1 MVRLSPATTVCPSPS
16 HHFSSHRRP
25 AVAGQQHPS
34 AAGHSINHQPWWI
47 HTEQPSLS
55 WLTLAQNHRDD
66 GFTSNFIPPP
76 ILGSNMAQP
85 QTLELSQSP
94 VVDVAHFHSLL
105 PPLLDGNNNGPRRRR
120 VYLIR
125 HGETDWN
132 LLYKIQGGYDMPL
145 NANGI
150 RQANAVAN
158 LFVVQGEEEEG
169 SRCTKQPRSRMIV
182 PVDLVAS
189 SHLERAHA
197 TADVVWKACCEA
209 HRRPEEEE
217 VVHPPILPMSLSTT
231 ATSTTT
237 TPISRVVYP
246 GLSEMRFGCLEGL
259 SRDKNYIPPT
269 DDANDERQPSH
280 DRLLE
285 LYKHVSLQMRTDLT
299 LPWPGGGESQVDVQT
314 RSLAAFYD
322 ILDAHPDKRHIV
334 MVSHGRTNRVLLA
347 SLLCR
352 LKKDERK
359 IDDVDAAVKEN
370 YNNEMNSRR
379 RTPQQLD
386 PTDFLQTQ
394 REIKQGSTYLVYIP
408 IMLQPFVGLSF
419 FRNSALY
426 IMTTFSTLL
435 LQLSLTVVV
444 AVVDVAWSLIRLAPV
459 WTTIMHGG
467 SFC

>member
-1 MVRLSPATTVCPSPS
+1 MS
-16 HHFSSHRRP
+16 
-25 AVAGQQHPS
+25 
-34 AAGHSINHQPWWI
+34 
-47 HTEQPSLS
+47 
-55 WLTLAQNHRDD
+55 
-66 GFTSNFIPPP
+66 
-76 ILGSNMAQP
+76 QP
-85 QTLELSQSP
+85 QPLELSQSP
-94 VVDVAHFHSLL
+94 VVDVDHFHSLL
-105 PPLLDGNNNGPRRRR
+105 PPLLDGNNNGHCRRR

-125 HGETDWN
+125 HAETDWN
-132 LLYKIQGGYDMPL
+132 LLYKIQGGGFDMPL

-158 LFVVQGEEEEG
+158 LFVVQDEEAEEVG
-169 SRCTKQPRSRMIV
+169 SQSTKQPPSRMIV

-217 VVHPPILPMSLSTT
+217 VVHPPISPTSLSTT
-231 ATSTTT
+231 TTDTTTTSTT
-237 TPISRVVYP
+237 PIPRVVYP

-269 DDANDERQPSH
+269 NDANDERQPSH
-280 DRLLE
+280 ERLLE

-299 LPWPGGGESQVDVQT
+299 LPWPGGESQVDVQT

-359 IDDVDAAVKEN
+359 NDDEDAAVNEN
-370 YNNEMNSRR
+370 NNNKMNSRR

-408 IMLQPFVGLSF
+408 NYQPKQENVSHAPTVRRFVLFRGL
-419 FRNSALY
+419 N
-426 IMTTFSTLL
+426 FSTLL

-444 AVVDVAWSLIRLAPV
+444 AIVDVAWSLIRLAPV
-459 WTTIMHGG
+459 WTAIMHCG